1 MSRLLKITLGILLL
15 ADILLTAAVWLIP
28 VEVFQNWAFQ
38 RAPNDPY
45 LQFEAIGQAEAL
57 CWLGRAAGLV
67 MLVLCGLALTKAPHL
82 SAFVSQIS
90 LRLGRLTQSAHPG
103 WRGRV
108 ISWGIRGFL
117 AGWMLLAATQAWA
130 AILQRSRDWPYY
142 HLNPG
147 SVVLPNISD
156 SNRDVIRY
164 LREAVPPPSRV
175 LVLSD
180 QKLFFLSYYLL
191 PRRLLHPM
199 HADSEFVIPLPDQQ
213 RQLTAYRLSDLSAE
227 QLQKWRPDY
236 ILEYFEG
243 PEYNEA
249 ARRGEDANWVRFWR
263 ARTQSADLPPY
274 VVVLRPVSEPAR

>member
-15 ADILLTAAVWLIP
+15 ADILLTAIAWLVP

-57 CWLGRAAGLV
+57 CWLGRAAGIVIGL
-67 MLVLCGLALTKAPHL
+67 MLVLTMTRLPDLA
-82 SAFVSQIS
+82 SALNDIGST
-90 LRLGRLTQSAHPG
+90 LRRLTVSTQPG
-103 WRGRV
+103 WPGQFV
-108 ISWGIRGFL
+108 TIGIRLFL
-117 AGWMLLAATQAWA
+117 LAWMLLAATQAWA
-130 AILQRSRDWPYY
+130 AILQRTRDWPYY
-142 HLNPG
+142 HFNPG

-164 LREAVPPPSRV
+164 LREAVPPTSRV

-213 RQLTAYRLSDLSAE
+213 RQLAAYRLSDLTAE
-227 QLQKWRPDY
+227 QIRQWRPDY

-263 ARTQSADLPPY
+263 ARSQSSELPPY
-274 VVVLRPVSEPAR
+274 VVVLRPVSEAAR